1 MTNEERMQQQIDELK
16 ADFAE
21 VLEYLAAIHS
31 YLGEEIEQHRMAGT
45 TLGDAHAK
53 HVSQSH
59 ARAVN
64 KRMAAKAK

>member
-1 MTNEERMQQQIDELK
+1 MTNEERMQHQIDELK
-16 ADFAE
+16 ADFAQ
-21 VLEYLAAIHS
+21 VLEYVAAIHV
-31 YLGEEIEQHRMAGT
+31 YLGEEMHEHRMAGT
-45 TLGDAHAK
+45 ALGDAHAK